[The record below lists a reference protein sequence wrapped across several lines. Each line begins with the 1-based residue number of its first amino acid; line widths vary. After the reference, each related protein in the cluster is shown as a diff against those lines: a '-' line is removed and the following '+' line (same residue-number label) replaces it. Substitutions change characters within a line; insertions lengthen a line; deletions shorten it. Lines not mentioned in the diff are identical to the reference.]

1 MYQKTTA
8 LILILAAIALAGCA
22 SEEKTAAVGSA
33 PPPPPPPPSGV
44 VYAHGFFDVEQDAGG
59 SWRWMEPEGV
69 VRLKNTG
76 KDMVLKLAGRVPFER
91 FKEAPI
97 IKISLNGAEL
107 DKSPATP
114 ELMTREFTI
123 TPAQQG
129 SGDWSELKISSDKSF
144 VPKDAD
150 PGATDPRRLAFSL
163 TKLSW
168 EPK

>member
-22 SEEKTAAVGSA
+22 SEEKTAAVGSEPA
-33 PPPPPPPPSGV
+33 PPPPPTDV
-44 VYAHGFFDVEQDAGG
+44 VYAHGFFDLERDAGG

-76 KDMVLKLAGRVPFER
+76 KDMVLKVAGRVPFER
-91 FKEAPI
+91 FKQAPT
-97 IKISLNGAEL
+97 IKITLNGAEL
-107 DKSPATP
+107 DQSPATP

-123 TPAQQG
+123 TPKQQG

-144 VPKDAD
+144 VPKETD